1 MILPP
6 WFTLAEHDRLTST
19 NDEAKRMAAE
29 DGAPDGSL
37 VWAHVQSAGRGRQ
50 NRLWISEPG
59 NLFCS
64 VVLRP
69 TCAPA
74 KAAEIGFVVPLAGF
88 DALASLSDGLA
99 LSLKWPNDILAAGKK
114 IGGILMESSLRDG
127 AVDWVVAG
135 IGLNLASHPDGTEF
149 PATSLKAAAGVDA
162 APGAALA
169 AFCSRFEHWYGRWR
183 EEGFAPIREDWLEKS
198 HPAGTLL
205 RVRRTGGDVS
215 GAFHGLDESGAL
227 LLDRGGKIERL
238 DSGDVFFA
246 GQD

>member
-1 MILPP
+1 LILPP
-6 WFTLAEHDRLTST
+6 WFTLAEHESLAST
-19 NDEAKRMAAE
+19 NDEAKRLAAE
-29 DGAPDGSL
+29 DGAPDGTL
-37 VWAHVQSAGRGRQ
+37 VWAHSQTAGRGRQ

-64 VVLRP
+64 VLLRP
-69 TCAPA
+69 DCAPA
-74 KAAEIGFVVPLAGF
+74 RAAEIGFAVPLAGLET
-88 DALASLSDGLA
+88 LASLSNNLD

-114 IGGILMESSLRDG
+114 VGGILMESSLRDG

-149 PATSLKAAAGVDA
+149 PATSLKAA
-162 APGAALA
+162 GATALPEDALA

-183 EEGFAPIREDWLEKS
+183 EEGFQPICEAWLAKS
-198 HPAGTLL
+198 HPPGTPL
-205 RVRRTGGDVS
+205 RVRRADGDVS

-227 LLDRGGKIERL
+227 LLDRAGKIERL

-246 GQD
+246 GQE